1 MPLFCRP
8 RTVKTGF
15 SRKKEFSFPESPE
28 KELIFNEVD
37 KYTNYR
43 ISIDRF
49 HKKPIPAK
57 KWKRCKLLKM
67 QKISYTPLLANYFH
81 DTALTFLCTLDKI
94 KLVKTE
100 EEYLIYQE

>member
-1 MPLFCRP
+1 MPLFCCAQAAAKR
-8 RTVKTGF
+8 F
-15 SRKKEFSFPESPE
+15 CKKEFSSLESPE
-28 KELIFNEVD
+28 KGLIFYEID
-37 KYTNYR
+37 KYAKLR

-67 QKISYTPLLANYFH
+67 QKISYALLLENYFH
-81 DTALTFLCTLDKI
+81 DTALTFLCTLDKM

-100 EEYLIYQE
+100 GKHLIYQE